1 MRTIAFL
8 KVGKITHYYDKI
20 GVGVIR
26 LTNGVLSLG
35 DKIKIKSND
44 DEFIQEIKSLQV
56 EHQEVDTIKAGDD
69 AGIKLDQAVHPVAE
83 VYKDNG

>member
-26 LTNGVLSLG
+26 LTNDTLHLG
-35 DKIKIKSND
+35 DMIKIKSND
-44 DEFIQEIKSLQV
+44 DEFIQEVKSLQV

-69 AGIKLDQAVHPVAE
+69 AGIKLEQAVRPVAE